1 MIHLYKYSGRK
12 CCYDTSSGA
21 VIELSALQ
29 YKMMGA
35 LEAPLPALCPTSLR
49 YELAKFD
56 SEDVTEAYDE
66 LYALYRDGL
75 IYGKGDSDTAQLR
88 ISGEHAVTDAT
99 EADLIFAFARSE
111 GMTKYRLCGDSADSA
126 AIAASAEK
134 NGLTA

>member
-1 MIHLYKYSGRK
+1 MIYLYKYNGK
-12 CCYDTSSGA
+12 KHCYDSASGA

-35 LEAPLPALCPTSLR
+35 IEAPLTPACPTSLR

-66 LYALYRDGL
+66 LYGLFCDGL
-75 IYGKGDSDTAQLR
+75 IYGEDKDGTANLR
-88 ISGEHAVTDAT
+88 ISGEHAVTDT
-99 EADLIFAFARSE
+99 EEADLIFNFA
-111 GMTKYRLCGDSADSA
+111 GGAGLTKYHLNGSSDVAESLTSA
-126 AIAASAEK
+126 AEK